1 MFYESDKK
9 VFVNLKTSNNFYDTQ
24 KLRSIRKQIC
34 YYFLKFECDPQK
46 KIDSLLC
53 YVLNTF
59 HAHFTHEYI

>member
-34 YYFLKFECDPQK
+34 YYFFKIRVRPTK
-46 KIDSLLC
+46 KK
-53 YVLNTF
+53 
-59 HAHFTHEYI
+59 